1 MSNAI
6 DYGEDI
12 ADLADAVAEFADAVR
27 ETAAAGLHGYLQRMA
42 ADCYDRCNEIAER
55 IRKED

>member
-12 ADLADAVAEFADAVR
+12 ADLADAVAEFADAIR
-27 ETAAAGLHGYLQRMA
+27 EYQLTDNYLHIMA
-42 ADCYDRCNEIAER
+42 ERCYDQCNEIAER

>member
-1 MSNAI
+1 MTNSI

-12 ADLADAVAEFADAVR
+12 SELADAVAEFADAIR
-27 ETAAAGLHGYLQRMA
+27 ENQLDPNSYMSIMA
-42 ADCYDRCNEIAER
+42 ELCYDRCNEIAER

>member
-6 DYGEDI
+6 DYGDDI
-12 ADLADAVAEFADAVR
+12 ADLADAVAEFADAIR
-27 ETAAAGLHGYLQRMA
+27 ENQLDPNSYMYLMA
-42 ADCYDRCNEIAER
+42 ELCYDRCNEIAER

>member
-12 ADLADAVAEFADAVR
+12 AELADAVAEFADAIR
-27 ETAAAGLHGYLQRMA
+27 EHQLESNSYMYIMA
-42 ADCYDRCNEIAER
+42 ERCYDQCNEIAER